1 MATIIELPPQDVPH
15 QLTARAA
22 VEHLGEHFESFLAA
36 NNLHGWYPDADYV
49 FRNDR
54 LADRFVLIALSPG
67 LLLYRCRIT
76 NKKLRKI
83 ANASGATIRC
93 GAMYEM
99 LAHALGY
106 SHWYYAYKCR
116 TVDDF
121 IENTWPL
128 GGAISMASF
137 DEQAIEKIN
146 KTSVNARMAERYRFN
161 KIRDKHDSGK

>member
-1 MATIIELPPQDVPH
+1 MATIIELPPQDVPQ

-22 VEHLGEHFESFLAA
+22 VVHLGEHFESFLAA
-36 NNLHGWYPDADYV
+36 NNLRGWYPDANYV
-49 FRNDR
+49 FRDDR

-67 LLLYRCRIT
+67 LFLYRCKIT

-83 ANASGATIRC
+83 ASASGSTINC
-93 GAMYEM
+93 AAMYEM

-106 SHWYYAYKCR
+106 SSWYFAYKCR

-128 GGAISMASF
+128 GGAISLASF

-146 KTSVNARMAERYRFN
+146 RTSVDARMAERYRFN

>member
-1 MATIIELPPQDVPH
+1 MATIIDLPPQGVPK

-22 VEHLGEHFESFLAA
+22 VVHLGEHFESFLAA
-36 NNLHGWYPDADYV
+36 NNLHGWYPDAKYV
-49 FRNDR
+49 FRDDR

-67 LLLYRCRIT
+67 LFLNRCRIT
-76 NKKLRKI
+76 NKRLRKI
-83 ANASGATIRC
+83 ASASGSKIKC

-106 SHWYYAYKCR
+106 SSWYFAYKCR

-128 GGAISMASF
+128 GGTISLLSF

-146 KTSVNARMAERYRFN
+146 RTSVGARMVERYRFN
-161 KIRDKHDSGK
+161 KIRDKHDRGK

>member
-1 MATIIELPPQDVPH
+1 MATIIELPPQNVPQ

-22 VEHLGEHFESFLAA
+22 VVHLGEHFESFLAA
-36 NNLHGWYPDADYV
+36 NNLRGWYPDADYV
-49 FRNDR
+49 FRDDR

-67 LLLYRCRIT
+67 LFLYRCRIT

-83 ANASGATIRC
+83 ASASGSTIKC
-93 GAMYEM
+93 AAMYEM

-106 SHWYYAYKCR
+106 SSWYFAYKCR

-128 GGAISMASF
+128 GGAISLASF
-137 DEQAIEKIN
+137 DDQAIEKIN
-146 KTSVNARMAERYRFN
+146 KTSVDARMAVRYRFN
-161 KIRDKHDSGK
+161 KIRDKHDHGK